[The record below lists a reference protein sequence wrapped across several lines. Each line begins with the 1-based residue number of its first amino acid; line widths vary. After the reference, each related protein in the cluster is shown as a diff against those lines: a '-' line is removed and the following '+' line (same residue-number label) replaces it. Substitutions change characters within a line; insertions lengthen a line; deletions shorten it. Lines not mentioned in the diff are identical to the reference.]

1 LITRYKYLSAKSA
14 RRCLTDGTLYL
25 AAPDQLNDALEA
37 RFDTADTERYRAAVT
52 RTINEVA
59 RQRGGPRQTSS
70 PDAFVHFTAL
80 NQREDDRFQ
89 AFCHQVGIC
98 SLATRPDDQAMWAYY
113 ADEGAG
119 LCLEV
124 TLTPAI
130 MAAHQLVLEPVIYQ
144 STPRVINR
152 AEDWRATFLELAARY
167 PDASIEALQG
177 KSFSY
182 GFRQQIGLSM
192 ARRAVSIKHTDWAHE
207 QEVRLLGPQ
216 GRTPLPIL
224 REVLTGV
231 HFRSVNALVSPIGSL
246 LVNRHPDVRY
256 TQWTFN
262 HGELQTRGEAKELKL
277 IPLDHDGRAIAPTGL
292 SDPSKR

>member
-1 LITRYKYLSAKSA
+1 MTA

-25 AAPDQLNDALEA
+25 AAPDQLNDTLEA
-37 RFDTADTERYRAAVT
+37 QFHTADTERYRATVI

-59 RQRGGPRQTSS
+59 QQRGEQTQTFS
-70 PDAFVHFTAL
+70 PDAFAHFTAL
-80 NQREDDRFQ
+80 NQRENDRFQ
-89 AFCHQVGIC
+89 AFCHQIGIC
-98 SLATRPDDQAMWAYY
+98 SLATRPDHQAMWAYY

-119 LCLEV
+119 LCLEI
-124 TLTPAI
+124 TLPPAI
-130 MAAHQLVLEPVIYQ
+130 MVAHQLVLEPAEYQ

-152 AEDWRATFLELAARY
+152 AEDWRAAFLELAARY
-167 PDASIEALQG
+167 SDASIEALQE
-177 KSFSY
+177 KSLSD

-207 QEVRLLGPQ
+207 HEVRLLGPQ

-231 HFRSVNALVSPIGSL
+231 HFRSVNALASPIASL
-246 LVNRHPDVRY
+246 LVNRHPYVRY

-262 HGELQTRGEAKELKL
+262 HGELQSRGEAKELKL